1 MIATMAEAQQEMLL
15 YNSSI
20 PNSKPCPNIESS
32 EWMDNVTRI
41 SKVSVPTLTLYKPA
55 NPNGIS
61 VIICPGGGYEI
72 LAFDLEGTRV
82 AEAMN
87 KWGVTAFVLKYRL
100 PDDISNMDRSMAP
113 LMDAQQAIRLVRS
126 KATEWG
132 LEKNKIGIMGF
143 SAGGHLASTAATHF
157 TSNAD
162 ATNNDSTS
170 VRPDFAI
177 LIYPVIS
184 FDTAITHQGSKNN
197 LIGAKASEAHVKL
210 YSNELQVTAQTPPSF
225 LMHAGDDDTV
235 PVENSIRYYQACIKY
250 KVPVEMHLYPKGGH
264 GFGMYNE
271 TTSDNWM
278 ERLQNWLSQFSTGN
292 CIGQPGLQSVI

>member
-1 MIATMAEAQQEMLL
+1 MVATTTQAQQEVLL

-20 PNSKPCPNIESS
+20 PNSKPTPNKKSS
-32 EWMDNVTRI
+32 VTVDGVTRI
-41 SKVSVPTLTLYKPA
+41 SKVSVPTLTIYKAA

-72 LAFDLEGTRV
+72 LSFDSEGTRV
-82 AEAMN
+82 AEEMN

-100 PDDISNMDRSMAP
+100 PDDSSNIDRSIAP

-162 ATNNDSTS
+162 AANKDTTS

-184 FDTAITHQGSKNN
+184 FDSAITHNGSRNN
-197 LIGAKASEAHVKL
+197 LIGEMASATQIKL

-225 LMHAGDDDTV
+225 LMHAGDDDSV
-235 PVENSIRYYQACIKY
+235 LVENSIRYYQACIKC
-250 KVPVEMHLYPKGGH
+250 KVPVEMHLYPNGGH
-264 GFGMYNE
+264 GFGMYNK

-278 ERLQNWLSQFSTGN
+278 ERLRNWLSRFSN
-292 CIGQPGLQSVI
+292 DHCLRQP